1 MNYIFDFETLSTDRV
16 NGVIVSMAILEFDTN
31 RFNTEPYEYSQ
42 LLDNTGF
49 IKFDVEDQVKSHG
62 RKIDPDTLKWWGEQ
76 SAEARAQL
84 KPSENDKFLSECIPF
99 IKNYIGNTKVDKEL
113 RAQLKPSE
121 NDKPLSECIPFINDY
136 IGSTKVNKV
145 FSRGNTFDP
154 IILDYIG
161 VQFNQAIP
169 WGHWA
174 MRDTRS
180 IIDGMAWGTDIKNG
194 FIPDE
199 LQPLFVAH
207 DPTHDIAMDVMRMQ
221 FLSRALG

>member
-16 NGVIVSMAILEFDTN
+16 NGAIVSMAILEFDTY
-31 RFNTEPYEYSQ
+31 RFNTEPYEYLQ
-42 LLDNTGF
+42 LVNNTGF
-49 IKFDVEDQVKSHG
+49 IKFNVEDQVKNHG

-84 KPSENDKFLSECIPF
+84 KPSENDKL
-99 IKNYIGNTKVDKEL
+99 
-113 RAQLKPSE
+113 
-121 NDKPLSECIPFINDY
+121 LSECIPFINDY
-136 IGSTKVNKV
+136 IGSTKVDKV

-161 VQFNQAIP
+161 VQFNQVIP

-180 IIDGMAWGTDIKNG
+180 IIDGMAWGSDVKNS

-207 DPTHDIAMDVMRMQ
+207 DPAHDIAMDVMRMQ
-221 FLSRALG
+221 FLSRALS

>member
-1 MNYIFDFETLSTDRV
+1 MNYIFDFETLSTDRI
-16 NGVIVSMAILEFDTN
+16 NAPIISMAILGFDQN
-31 RFNTEPYEYSQ
+31 RFNTEPYEYSE
-42 LLDNTGF
+42 LLNSVGF
-49 IKFDVEDQVKSHG
+49 IKFNVEDQVKNHG

-84 KPSENDKFLSECIPF
+84 KPSTDDRL
-99 IKNYIGNTKVDKEL
+99 
-113 RAQLKPSE
+113 
-121 NDKPLSECIPFINDY
+121 LSECIPFINEY
-136 IGSTKVNKV
+136 IGNIKVDKV

-161 VQFNQAIP
+161 VQFNQIIP
-169 WGHWA
+169 WAHWA

-207 DPTHDIAMDVMRMQ
+207 DPRHDIVMDVMRMQ
-221 FLSRALG
+221 FLSRALEFGAVHV

>member
-49 IKFDVEDQVKSHG
+49 IKFNVEDQVKNNG
-62 RKIDPDTLKWWGEQ
+62 RKIDPDTLKWWGDQ

-84 KPSENDKFLSECIPF
+84 KPSEKDKL
-99 IKNYIGNTKVDKEL
+99 
-113 RAQLKPSE
+113 
-121 NDKPLSECIPFINDY
+121 LSECIPFINDY

-161 VQFNQAIP
+161 VQFNQVIP

>member
-1 MNYIFDFETLSTDRV
+1 MVLMNYIFDFETLSTDRV
-16 NGVIVSMAILEFDTN
+16 NGAIISMAILEFDPS
-31 RFNTEPYEYSQ
+31 RFNTEPYEYLQ
-42 LLDNTGF
+42 LVNNTGF
-49 IKFDVEDQVKSHG
+49 IKFNVEDQVKNHG

-84 KPSENDKFLSECIPF
+84 KPSENDKL
-99 IKNYIGNTKVDKEL
+99 
-113 RAQLKPSE
+113 
-121 NDKPLSECIPFINDY
+121 LSECIPFINDY
-136 IGSTKVNKV
+136 IGSIKVNKV

-161 VQFNQAIP
+161 VQFNQVIP
-169 WGHWA
+169 WGHWP

-199 LQPLFVAH
+199 LQSLFVAH
-207 DPTHDIAMDVMRMQ
+207 DPAHDIAMDVMRMQ

>member
-1 MNYIFDFETLSTDRV
+1 MNYIFDFETLSIDRV
-16 NGVIVSMAILEFDTN
+16 NGAIISMAILEFNTN

-49 IKFDVEDQVKSHG
+49 IKFNVEDQVKNHG

-84 KPSENDKFLSECIPF
+84 KPSENDKILSECIPF
-99 IKNYIGNTKVDKEL
+99 IKDYIGNAKVD
-113 RAQLKPSE
+113 
-121 NDKPLSECIPFINDY
+121 
-136 IGSTKVNKV
+136 KV

>member
-1 MNYIFDFETLSTDRV
+1 MNYIFDFETLSIDRV
-16 NGVIVSMAILEFDTN
+16 NGAIISMAILEFDQN
-31 RFNTEPYEYSQ
+31 RFNVEPYEYSQ

-49 IKFDVEDQVKSHG
+49 IKFNVEDQVKNHG

-76 SAEARAQL
+76 SAEARVQL
-84 KPSENDKFLSECIPF
+84 KPSSNDRL
-99 IKNYIGNTKVDKEL
+99 
-113 RAQLKPSE
+113 
-121 NDKPLSECIPFINDY
+121 LSECIPFINEY
-136 IGSTKVNKV
+136 IGNTKVDKV

-161 VQFNQAIP
+161 VQFNQVIP

-180 IIDGMAWGTDIKNG
+180 IIDGMSWGSDIKNG

-199 LQPLFVAH
+199 LQSLFVAH
-207 DPTHDIAMDVMRMQ
+207 DPRHDIAMDVMRLQ
-221 FLSRALG
+221 FLSRALEFGAVHV

>member
-1 MNYIFDFETLSTDRV
+1 MDYIFDFETLSTDRV
-16 NGVIVSMAILEFDTN
+16 NGAIISMAILEFDPS

-42 LLDNTGF
+42 LLDNTDF
-49 IKFDVEDQVKSHG
+49 IKFDVEDQVKNCG

-84 KPSENDKFLSECIPF
+84 KPS
-99 IKNYIGNTKVDKEL
+99 
-113 RAQLKPSE
+113 A
-121 NDKPLSECIPFINDY
+121 NDKPLSDCIPFILDY
-136 IGSTKVNKV
+136 IGNLKVNKV

-161 VQFNQAIP
+161 VQFNQVIP

-174 MRDTRS
+174 IRDTRS
-180 IIDGMAWGTDIKNG
+180 IIDGMAWGTDIKNS

-199 LQPLFVAH
+199 IAPLFVAH
-207 DPTHDIAMDVMRMQ
+207 DPRHDIAMDVMRMQ

>member
-1 MNYIFDFETLSTDRV
+1 MNYISDFETLSTDRV
-16 NGVIVSMAILEFDTN
+16 NGAIISMAILEFDTN

-49 IKFDVEDQVKSHG
+49 IKFNVEDQVKNHG

-84 KPSENDKFLSECIPF
+84 KPSENDK
-99 IKNYIGNTKVDKEL
+99 
-113 RAQLKPSE
+113 
-121 NDKPLSECIPFINDY
+121 PLSECIPFINDY
-136 IGSTKVNKV
+136 IGSTKVNKI

-161 VQFNQAIP
+161 VQYNQVIP

-207 DPTHDIAMDVMRMQ
+207 DPTHDIVMDVMRMQ